1 MHGLWLTDIE
11 SLEAIAQ
18 DDESRGLVLRMAAMS
33 KAGRLDAFLAGV
45 RDDETIDPETRAE
58 FVELAEDES
67 FLLAVDDY
75 VRRTRVAH

>member
-1 MHGLWLTDIE
+1 
-11 SLEAIAQ
+11 
-18 DDESRGLVLRMAAMS
+18 
-33 KAGRLDAFLAGV
+33 LAGV